1 MQIANAPCSWG
12 VLEDA
17 ASDKAIGY
25 RRMLDELVAT
35 GYAGTELGDW
45 GYMPT
50 EPVALRAEIV
60 SRGLAMLGSFV
71 GVALDDPNAHDEGEA
86 RAVRV
91 ARLLAA
97 VAGETP
103 PVVVLADANGTVPMR
118 VECAG
123 RITLEQMMPE
133 DRWPIYARGA
143 NRIARAVL
151 DQTGLRT
158 VFHPHC
164 AGWIETPEEIARLLD
179 LTDPMAVAR
188 RSTACGASGTGWPM
202 FISRIAAARLRRGR
216 GPKSGDIYGRC
227 GTGSFVSLGRGRLIF
242 LGCSPG
248 CGSVGMTGGSSSSRM
263 CWRGWGRRRRARRGT
278 GSICGGS
285 GCDGPGVKYEVRT
298 TKYEP
303 GRLRVYS
310 WVERACCHSRRRAA
324 TQLASAGRSRGDGTE
339 RV

>member
-50 EPVALRAEIV
+50 EPVALRAEIE

-179 LTDPMAVAR
+179 LTDPALIGLCFDTGHYTYGGGEALDGLR
-188 RSTACGASGTGWPM
+188 RFGDRLAYVHFKDCSGEV
-202 FISRIAAARLRRGR
+202 AARARPEEWGYIRAVRHGIFCELGQ
-216 GPKSGDIYGRC
+216 
-227 GTGSFVSLGRGRLIF
+227 GTVDF
-242 LGCSPG
+242 
-248 CGSVGMTGGSSSSRM
+248 
-263 CWRGWGRRRRARRGT
+263 
-278 GSICGGS
+278 
-285 GCDGPGVKYEVRT
+285 PGVLA
-298 TKYEP
+298 
-303 GRLRVYS
+303 GLRQRGYDG
-310 WVERACCHSRRRAA
+310 WIIVEQDVLAGMGTPKESAA
-324 TQLASAGRSRGDGTE
+324 RNREYLRGIG
-339 RV
+339 V

>member
-35 GYAGTELGDW
+35 GYVGTELGDW

-50 EPVALRAEIV
+50 EPAALRAEIE

-71 GVALDDPNAHDEGEA
+71 GVALDDPGAHDEGEA

-123 RITLEQMMPE
+123 RITPEQMMPD

-151 DQTGLRT
+151 EQTGLRT

-179 LTDPMAVAR
+179 LTDPALIGLCFDTGHYTYGGGEALDGLRRFGDRVAYVHFKDC
-188 RSTACGASGTGWPM
+188 SP
-202 FISRIAAARLRRGR
+202 RLRRGR
-216 GPKSGDIYGRC
+216 GQKDGDIRKRC
-227 GTGSFVSLGRGRLIF
+227 GTGFSVSLGRGRLIS

-248 CGSVGMTGGSSSSRM
+248 CGSVGMTGGSSLNRM
-263 CWRGWGRRRRARRGT
+263 CWRGWGHRRKAQRGT
-278 GSICGGS
+278 GSICGVS
-285 GCDGPGVKYEVRT
+285 GCDGG
-298 TKYEP
+298 
-303 GRLRVYS
+303 
-310 WVERACCHSRRRAA
+310 
-324 TQLASAGRSRGDGTE
+324 SAGSGWAWGRILGCAQDDTGETAASLSCHPE
-339 RV
+339 R